1 MESLMVLF
9 MYFYTYCYKFMNDY
23 KENLISCCQ
32 FQQLGDWD
40 RMHCEQI
47 NATRL
52 IKQLKAL
59 IYEMDMLRSQVQDSD
74 LQMFDRLTDQA
85 RKNAQDAIEE
95 YLGK

>member
-1 MESLMVLF
+1 
-9 MYFYTYCYKFMNDY
+9 
-23 KENLISCCQ
+23 
-32 FQQLGDWD
+32 
-40 RMHCEQI
+40 MHCEQI

-74 LQMFDRLTDQA
+74 LQKFDTLTDRA
-85 RKNAQDAIEE
+85 RINAQDAIKD

>member
-1 MESLMVLF
+1 MTTKQYLF
-9 MYFYTYCYKFMNDY
+9 
-23 KENLISCCQ
+23 SCWQ

-40 RMHCEQI
+40 RMRCEQI

-74 LQMFDRLTDQA
+74 LQKFDRLTYQA
-85 RKNAQDAIEE
+85 RKDAQDAIKE